1 MSAIT
6 DRTIVRFVLVILNA
20 LVAFLLVRPNE
31 SDKASSWSPPS
42 FSRRYQIL
50 LVAMRSVPSG
60 STFFGIGQLEK
71 YLERGRCPYR
81 SRRMEKAAMDC
92 E

>member
-1 MSAIT
+1 
-6 DRTIVRFVLVILNA
+6 
-20 LVAFLLVRPNE
+20 
-31 SDKASSWSPPS
+31 
-42 FSRRYQIL
+42 
-50 LVAMRSVPSG
+50 MRSVPSG